1 MRPPDGEPGAPDTLA
16 SVRLRAQNRIVTG
29 ALLLLLLLVVAGALW
44 SAPPARAEE
53 PLRLAASSQPLGM
66 ATDHA
71 RGRYWVLDKSSGRL
85 TLTAIKPDGTVE
97 GTMNSRD
104 NLTNAQA
111 LAFDSGEAYVGD
123 IGGKRAQVTV
133 YQVTEPWPG
142 TEILKAIA
150 YPLTYPDGSH
160 DAAAILVDGSH
171 RISVVTKGPNPGI
184 YQAVPTPSRD
194 TPSPLT
200 RVANAPD
207 GVTDAVVLQDGRL
220 VLRTATAIY
229 ALDATSYAT
238 LGQADI
244 GVTERG
250 QSITESITAGQ
261 VLTAA
266 GPSGVVTSLAVPG
279 PAPATPQNPATRSA
293 NPQTQATTDPAEN
306 RTFAQTGTTT
316 SVAIAAG
323 LAAVAGLVVVLR
335 RR

>member
-1 MRPPDGEPGAPDTLA
+1 MPGWLCGSPDTLA
-16 SVRLRAQNRIVTG
+16 RVRLRAQNRIVTG
-29 ALLLLLLLVVAGALW
+29 ALVVLLLLVVAGALLT
-44 SAPPARAEE
+44 APPVRADETF
-53 PLRLAASSQPLGM
+53 RLASSSQPVGM

-104 NLTNAQA
+104 TLTSAQA

-123 IGGKRAQVTV
+123 IGGRRTQVTI

-171 RISVVTKGPNPGI
+171 RISVVTKGTNAGI
-184 YQAVPTPSRD
+184 YQAVAEPTRD
-194 TPSPLT
+194 TPSALT
-200 RVANAPD
+200 RVADAPD

-220 VLRTATAIY
+220 VLRTATTLY
-229 ALDATSYAT
+229 TLDASSYAT

-250 QSITESITAGQ
+250 QAITQAIDTAQ

-266 GPSGVVTSLAVPG
+266 GPSGAVTGTAIPG
-279 PAPATPQNPATRSA
+279 PAPATPQNPATRTA
-293 NPQTQATTDPAEN
+293 NTQTQATTDPAEN
-306 RTFAQTGTTT
+306 RTFAQTGTTA
-316 SVAIAAG
+316 SVAIGAG
-323 LAAVAGLVVVLR
+323 LAAIAGLVVVLR